1 VIVEWIGFLAAL
13 FTLLAIGCGIIV
25 VVDLALWRWK
35 RRTGRKRPVMWRSGV
50 AVRDRPSSRHGRHDD
65 RDDL

>member
-1 VIVEWIGFLAAL
+1 VIVEWLGFMVAL
-13 FTLLAIGCGIIV
+13 FTLLAVGCGIIV

-35 RRTGRKRPVMWRSGV
+35 WRTGRKRPVMWRSGM
-50 AVRDRPSSRHGRHDD
+50 AVGKRPSSRHGRHDD